1 MEIQGKVIRIFPIEQ
16 GESKS
21 GKAWKKQNF
30 VMEYTDG
37 QFAKKVLVTVKAD
50 PLLAMVNM
58 FRTGEQIKCQVF
70 VEAREWNDRFFTDVT
85 AWKIEKLQPESE
97 AVPF

>member
-16 GESKS
+16 GESKA

-30 VMEYTDG
+30 VMEYNDG

-58 FRTGEQIKCQVF
+58 FRTGEQIKCQVS

-85 AWKIEKLQPESE
+85 AWKIEKIHAES
-97 AVPF
+97 APVPF

>member
-1 MEIQGKVIRIFPIEQ
+1 
-16 GESKS
+16 
-21 GKAWKKQNF
+21 
-30 VMEYTDG
+30 
-37 QFAKKVLVTVKAD
+37 
-50 PLLAMVNM
+50 MVNM
-58 FRTGEQIKCQVF
+58 FRTGEQVKCQVS

>member
-1 MEIQGKVIRIFPIEQ
+1 MEITGKVIRVFAPES

-37 QFAKKVLVTVKAD
+37 QFAKKVLVTVKSE

-58 FRTGEQIKCQVF
+58 MRPGEQIKCQVS
-70 VEAREWNDRFFTDVT
+70 VEAREWNDRFFTDVN
-85 AWKIEKLQPESE
+85 AWKIEKVHDNVDTS
-97 AVPF
+97 F